1 MALLPDEPN
10 PVGLINISPWW
21 CLLHYLVSAGTILMV
36 EISMRAEHNPQQ
48 ADGLLKDAKKVIRWL
63 RAMAKDNIAAERSWA
78 LLTKLL
84 IVSAP
89 KIGGDTSDISRDL
102 DDVGSVGASSRNAN
116 MPYDLPPHGNLPA
129 AAHAPVGLHTNVDHM
144 ADVQGL
150 FRGFLEDPFPFGNIP
165 IHTPFDDVLDIG
177 SGQLSSSFH
186 VGSGSSSLTFGAS
199 DSAYGDRQN
208 VVFSGLAPG
217 QQPISS
223 PEACSSNGTGRM
235 EERLQKRLSLEVSH
249 ISSVPLPSQLP
260 QWTDSSEFGMNM
272 RSGTR
277 TYKTSDERGWADYEA
292 VEANARSRILQ
303 AGPDS
308 TRKHAMDD

>member
-63 RAMAKDNIAAERSWA
+63 RAMAKDSIAAERSWA

-89 KIGGDTSDISRDL
+89 KIGGDTSDIPRDL
-102 DDVGSVGASSRNAN
+102 DDVGSVGTNSRNAN
-116 MPYDLPPHGNLPA
+116 MPYNLPPHSNLPTA
-129 AAHAPVGLHTNVDHM
+129 SHAPAGLHTNVDHM

-150 FRGFLEDPFPFGNIP
+150 FREFLEDPFPFGNIP
-165 IHTPFDDVLDIG
+165 IHTPFDDVLDMG
-177 SGQLSSSFH
+177 SGQPL
-186 VGSGSSSLTFGAS
+186 GSSSLTFGAPN
-199 DSAYGDRQN
+199 SAYGDRQN
-208 VVFSGLAPG
+208 AVFSGLAPG

-223 PEACSSNGTGRM
+223 PETCNSNGTGRI

-249 ISSVPLPSQLP
+249 VSNMPLPPQLP
-260 QWTDSSEFGMNM
+260 QWTDSSEFGINM

-277 TYKTSDERGWADYEA
+277 TYRTSAERGWADYEA
-292 VEANARSRILQ
+292 VEASARSRVIH
-303 AGPDS
+303 AGPDP